1 MDDTFNIIY
10 IYCSYFEMYD
20 GCHVEKWHVVNMHTG
35 YAEVPG
41 GSTAVRLPWGAV
53 RERVAFPE
61 SIHVNVNNKPGAFV
75 LQMIFAEFTVLA
87 EKKIEQALDSQVSC
101 CTQL

>member
-1 MDDTFNIIY
+1 
-10 IYCSYFEMYD
+10 MYD